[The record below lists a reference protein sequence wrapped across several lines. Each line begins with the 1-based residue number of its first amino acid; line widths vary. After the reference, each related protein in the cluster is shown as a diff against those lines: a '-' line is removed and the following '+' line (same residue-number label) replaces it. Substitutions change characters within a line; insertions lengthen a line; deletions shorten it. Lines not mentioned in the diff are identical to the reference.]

1 MSILVTR
8 PSPAGEQL
16 VSRLRALGQV
26 AWSFPLIEFSP
37 GRELSALADQ
47 MNTLQDGDLLFALSQ
62 HAVEF
67 AHAQLQQQ
75 DMAWPTAP
83 GYFAIGRTTA
93 LALHTVSGADVRYPL
108 DREITE
114 VLLQLP
120 ELQTVAGKR
129 ALILRGNGGRELLGE
144 TLRERG
150 ANVTF
155 VECYQRCAKHYDGAE
170 EAMRWHARGINTLVV
185 TSGEMLQQL
194 WALIPLWYR
203 ENWLLRCRLLVV
215 SERLANQARELGWQD
230 IRIADNADNDAARI
244 TITLKW
250 EAIMTEH
257 DKSSAVI
264 EETRETV
271 ETTPQPETTEK
282 TAEKKNGSNKT
293 SLTLSAIAI
302 AIALAAGAGLYGLVK
317 QQSANQ
323 TSTSDALVNQLT
335 ALQKEQ
341 ETQKTELEAVIKQ
354 QAAALAEANSKQE
367 ELTKQLGEVQQK
379 VATISGTDAKTWL
392 LSQADF
398 LVKLAGRK
406 LWSDQDVT
414 TAAALLKSADA
425 SLADMND
432 PSLIAARRAITE
444 DIASLSA
451 VSQVDYDGII
461 LKVNQLSNQI
471 DNLQLADNNDD
482 DSPMDSDGTELSS
495 SLSEWRINLQK
506 SWQNFMDSFIT
517 IRRRDE
523 TAVPLLAPNQDI
535 YLRENIRSRLL
546 VAAQAVPRH
555 QEETYKQALDNVS
568 TWVRAYYNTDDATTT
583 AFLEDIDKLSQQN
596 ITMNVPDKLTSQPIL
611 EKLMQTRVRNLLAQP
626 GVPAEQTGGAAP
638 APAPAPESAPQ
649 GE

>member
-37 GRELSALADQ
+37 GRELPELADQ
-47 MNTLQDGDLLFALSQ
+47 MRLLQEGDLLFALSQ

-67 AHAQLQQQ
+67 AHAQLQQH
-75 DMAWPTAP
+75 AVCWPHAP
-83 GYFAIGRTTA
+83 RYFAIGRTTA
-93 LALHTVSGADVRYPL
+93 LALHTASGIDVRYPL
-108 DREITE
+108 DREISE

-120 ELQTVAGKR
+120 ELQTIAGKR

-150 ANVTF
+150 ADVTF

-194 WALIPLWYR
+194 WSLIPLWYR

-215 SERLANQARELGWQD
+215 S
-230 IRIADNADNDAARI
+230 AARI

-257 DKSSAVI
+257 EKSSAVV

-271 ETTPQPETTEK
+271 DTTSQPETTD
-282 TAEKKNGSNKT
+282 TTVEKKNGSNKT
-293 SLTLSAIAI
+293 SLTLSVIAI
-302 AIALAAGAGLYGLVK
+302 AIALAAGVGLYGLVK
-317 QQSANQ
+317 KQGTNQ
-323 TSTSDALVNQLT
+323 TATSDALVNQIT
-335 ALQKEQ
+335 ALQKAQ
-341 ETQKTELEAVIKQ
+341 ETQKAELEGVIKQ
-354 QAAALAEANSKQE
+354 QAAALADANSKRE
-367 ELTKQLGEVQQK
+367 ELTKQLSEVQEK

-432 PSLIAARRAITE
+432 PSLINARRAITE

-523 TAVPLLAPNQDI
+523 TAVPLLAPNQDV

-568 TWVRAYYNTDDATTT
+568 TWVRAYYDTNDATTT

-596 ITMNVPDKLTSQPIL
+596 ITMNVPDKLESQPIL

-626 GVPAEQTGGAAP
+626 GVPAERPAEAP
-638 APAPAPESAPQ
+638 AAAPAPESAPQ